1 GAGGEAAQAFKALQV
16 NVQNADGTLKSSSD
30 MLAELADKFAGLE
43 DSAAKTALAIAI
55 FGKGGA
61 GMIPL
66 LNEGS
71 KGLGNATDEARKFG
85 LVVDGQTA
93 QAAAAFNDNL
103 KRVNAAMAGM
113 ITQITA
119 GMLPTME
126 QLSNAFVTAAKDSEG
141 LTTASNVI
149 AG

>member
-1 GAGGEAAQAFKALQV
+1 
-16 NVQNADGTLKSSSD
+16 
-30 MLAELADKFAGLE
+30 ELADKFAGLE

-66 LNEGS
+66 LNEGA
-71 KGLGNATDEARKFG
+71 KGLSDATAEAKQFG
-85 LVVDGQTA
+85 LVVDTQTA

-103 KRVNAAMAGM
+103 KRVNAALSGM
-113 ITQITA
+113 IVQITA

-141 LTTASNVI
+141 LVTVSNII
-149 AG
+149 AGALRALTAIVVGTGGAFAQMARDWQLVVE